1 MYHIYSAVH
10 CIYMKWVQ
18 FQIFSVFRHA
28 MSVPP
33 SFALSLS
40 SAISIPIQLSAFDCV
55 ITLSMTVM
63 SAVSWRGIRVHPFPS
78 TEPRYRRCKQSWL
91 ALRPPSLLSHHRD
104 SQLSATLTVWLLF
117 QKSLWPCCFD
127 LPQREVSKKSTE
139 NVLPSY
145 LPPLEYRLIDGLL
158 SSLKN

>member
-1 MYHIYSAVH
+1 MYHISSAVH

-40 SAISIPIQLSAFDCV
+40 SAISIPIQLSVFDCV

-63 SAVSWRGIRVHPFPS
+63 SAVSWRGIRVHPFPP

-91 ALRPPSLLSHHRD
+91 ALLLPRCSVTIGTVNCLQPWLCGSCFKSRSDPVVLISHREKYPRKVQRTFCPPTSLRWNI
-104 SQLSATLTVWLLF
+104 AW
-117 QKSLWPCCFD
+117 
-127 LPQREVSKKSTE
+127 
-139 NVLPSY
+139 
-145 LPPLEYRLIDGLL
+145 
-158 SSLKN
+158 